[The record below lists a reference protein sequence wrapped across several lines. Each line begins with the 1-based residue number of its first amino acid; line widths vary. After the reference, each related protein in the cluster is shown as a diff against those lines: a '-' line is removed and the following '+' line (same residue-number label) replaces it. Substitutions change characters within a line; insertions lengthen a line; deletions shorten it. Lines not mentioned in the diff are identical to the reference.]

1 MKVVI
6 LSAFRNSLPY
16 VFRYAAQMQ
25 DLGAMLNERR
35 DTLHLILGY
44 GDSIDGTELALKDA
58 CHWLDAKLIDVSH
71 GGRHYGSNTHPQRF
85 AQLAKVFNT
94 LLSHVPDDVNDADI
108 VGHVESDLVWEAPT
122 LLQLID
128 DVQQV
133 PAVAP
138 LVLGG
143 DSDQFYD
150 LWAYARDG
158 VHFTKSPPY
167 HEALDGRDGLVQI
180 DSAGSV
186 LFVRGALAREARY
199 SDGEAILGYCR
210 DINHNGGS
218 IWCDTSA
225 RVYHP

>member
-35 DTLHLILGY
+35 DTLHLILGH

-71 GGRHYGSNTHPQRF
+71 GGRHYGSNTHPRRF
-85 AQLAKVFNT
+85 AQLAGVFNK
-94 LLSHVPDDVNDADI
+94 LLSHVHADADI
-108 VGHVESDLVWEAPT
+108 VGHVESDLVWEAPA

-128 DVQQV
+128 DTLQV

-167 HEALDGRDGLVQI
+167 HECLADRDGLVQI

-199 SDGEAILGYCR
+199 STQR
-210 DINHNGGS
+210 R
-218 IWCDTSA
+218 
-225 RVYHP
+225 RVAAAK